1 MSRWNLHSELLI
13 SATQIMKRISISL
26 ILLLFASFALYGQF
40 LPTQVETQD
49 VTLTKE
55 YKAAKSTFIGGLV
68 IAGVG
73 TLANLA
79 GNAICVIE
87 QNRYTNSHTSSGS
100 VDEILRLNQEAKQQP
115 AYKKGQVWE
124 IAGFAGILVGGGI
137 SWYGGSKMRK
147 IRNSNGNTFAII
159 DYGINPFEISLAV
172 SF

>member
-1 MSRWNLHSELLI
+1 M
-13 SATQIMKRISISL
+13 
-26 ILLLFASFALYGQF
+26 LFASFALYGQF

-87 QNRYTNSHTSSGS
+87 QNRYTNSHSSSGS

-147 IRNSNGNTFAII
+147 IRNSNGNTSAII
-159 DYGINPFEISLAV
+159 DYGINPFVISLAV

>member
-1 MSRWNLHSELLI
+1 
-13 SATQIMKRISISL
+13 MKRISISL

-147 IRNSNGNTFAII
+147 IRNSNGNTSAII
-159 DYGINPFEISLAV
+159 DYDINPFLISLAV

>member
-1 MSRWNLHSELLI
+1 
-13 SATQIMKRISISL
+13 MKRISISL

>member
-1 MSRWNLHSELLI
+1 
-13 SATQIMKRISISL
+13 MKRISISL

-147 IRNSNGNTFAII
+147 IRNSNGNTSAII
-159 DYGINPFEISLAV
+159 DYGINPFVISLAV

>member
-87 QNRYTNSHTSSGS
+87 QNLYTNSHTSSGS

>member
-1 MSRWNLHSELLI
+1 
-13 SATQIMKRISISL
+13 MKRISISL

-87 QNRYTNSHTSSGS
+87 QNRYTNSHSSSGS

-147 IRNSNGNTFAII
+147 IRNSNGNTSAII
-159 DYGINPFEISLAV
+159 DYDINPFVISLAV

>member
-1 MSRWNLHSELLI
+1 
-13 SATQIMKRISISL
+13 MKRISISL

-87 QNRYTNSHTSSGS
+87 QNRYTNSHSSSGS

-147 IRNSNGNTFAII
+147 IRNSNGNTSAII
-159 DYGINPFEISLAV
+159 DYDINPFLISLAV

>member
-1 MSRWNLHSELLI
+1 
-13 SATQIMKRISISL
+13 MKRISISL
-26 ILLLFASFALYGQF
+26 ILLL
-40 LPTQVETQD
+40 
-49 VTLTKE
+49 LTKE

-87 QNRYTNSHTSSGS
+87 QNRYTNSHSSSGS

-147 IRNSNGNTFAII
+147 IRNSNGNTSAII
-159 DYGINPFEISLAV
+159 DYDINPFVISLAV